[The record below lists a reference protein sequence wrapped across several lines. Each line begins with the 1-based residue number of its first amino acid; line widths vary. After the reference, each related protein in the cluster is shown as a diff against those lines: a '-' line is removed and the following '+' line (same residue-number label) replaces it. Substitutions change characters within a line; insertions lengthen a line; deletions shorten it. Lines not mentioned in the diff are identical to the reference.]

1 MPDYSNTRIQVRRGT
16 SAQWASANTVLAS
29 GEPGYDHGS
38 GVLKVGDGVTG
49 WNSLASIGGAGGP
62 SLAQFNIVSGIAVY
76 ASGQGGGGGGGSST
90 FVGLSDTPSNFSSA
104 GSKFVKVNSGAS
116 AVEFVAVSPLENVVE
131 DTSPQLG
138 GDLDLN
144 SNTIVGAATFNEAG
158 ADVDFRVEGDTD
170 QNLFFI
176 DASTDRVGIGTNI
189 PQNTLSVS
197 GTFNANEINVSG
209 SPAVY
214 SSPTQANNSGIVN
227 ISGITNMVITD
238 LGSYSG
244 INHDNNTLYFVT

>member
-76 ASGQGGGGGGGSST
+76 ASGQGGGGGGGIS
-90 FVGLSDTPSNFSSA
+90 
-104 GSKFVKVNSGAS
+104 
-116 AVEFVAVSPLENVVE
+116 NVVE

-144 SNTIVGAATFNEAG
+144 SNTIVGAAIFNEAG